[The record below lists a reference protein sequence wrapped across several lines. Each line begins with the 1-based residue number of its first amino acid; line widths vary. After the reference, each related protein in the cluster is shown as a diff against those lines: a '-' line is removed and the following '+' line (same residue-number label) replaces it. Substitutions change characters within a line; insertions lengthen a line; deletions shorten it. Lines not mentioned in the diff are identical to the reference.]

1 MSKPLNALVHGE
13 MKEASDGVAVWP
25 EVDEGTFVRFW
36 EFAYTGNYTA
46 PKPAIVL
53 ALETQ
58 SSHHDEARK
67 EPSPEEHPAP
77 PAPPARPVL
86 EAEIDEEHVMSDRFD
101 RFGFSRPQR
110 VNKSKRMP
118 VTGRDELWNQF
129 KKLNYHVPSPPPS
142 PEKMRSPSLM
152 DHSEVF
158 LSHAR
163 IYVLADYYDI
173 EALMV
178 LSLKRLHQA
187 LVGFEFSRNRA
198 DDVTAVVDY
207 CYGNTVDKGGNQDRL
222 RHLLALYTACKVE
235 TMWPSTYFQEILER
249 SGELSKAVIKNMLD
263 RLD

>member
-1 MSKPLNALVHGE
+1 MSKPLNTLVHGE

-46 PKPAIVL
+46 AKPVIVP
-53 ALETQ
+53 APETQ
-58 SSHHDEARK
+58 SSHHDEARE
-67 EPSPEEHPAP
+67 EPSPGDYPTT
-77 PAPPARPVL
+77 
-86 EAEIDEEHVMSDRFD
+86 EAEFD
-101 RFGFSRPQR
+101 FGVSRPQR
-110 VNKSKRMP
+110 ANKSRRMP
-118 VTGRDELWNQF
+118 MTGRDELWNQF
-129 KKLNYHVPSPPPS
+129 KKLNYDVPPPPPS

-152 DHSEVF
+152 NHSEVF

-187 LVGFEFSRNRA
+187 LVGFELSRNRA

-222 RHLLALYTACKVE
+222 RYLLALYTACKVE